1 MRYTILLSNAE
12 FDPGYNPRTVQDFGP
27 GLHPAM
33 ECYSIAILVDAEM
46 RSLS

>member
-12 FDPGYNPRTVQDFGP
+12 FDHDYIPSQVQDFGS